1 MTSSF
6 DPLPEWAHAVPSEP
20 GIHPEQSA
28 LQWQRPFTVQQLLEI
43 GEQFIEQFLAWVVRA
58 VVGVFVP
65 GEGSF
70 DQLRDWATNLPDQ
83 IVSFINNVA
92 GINLASWD
100 DFVAS
105 LNDGKGIDL
114 PLTFQVITNLQAFFG
129 SIDLSNP
136 LANINAA
143 RQSFVQNIVQP
154 FLNIVSRIIPALLG
168 PLPIGLLTDETTTLL
183 YEGGFDDPVTIV
195 EGDGVEHD
203 ATDGTP
209 GSSPLGCAKVTCD
222 GTYKIRRTE
231 PQPVAKDW
239 VLKAGADV
247 KYESVVAAAESNA
260 VRVEIVPYMGEGN
273 PQAAV
278 WMASDESP
286 AGTEPWGPLNAG
298 GSYTVPAGVTHVSVQ
313 WVVDTEATGGV
324 VKFDNVYLQATQKIP
339 QAFTKDLP
347 EDLTS
352 LLNFVRTWVES
363 ALSALGITPSGNL
376 LDDIFDLSD
385 EIEWIRDRAQD
396 GVQDAAEALA
406 NLATLANNL
415 LHNPGA
421 VLGQIGQDLVEHL
434 EDDLADAGDAIAD
447 VFDDIRDTWN
457 RIVGGYRRTAV
468 TGQTSQ
474 DVEEIMVSVGQEIL
488 VAQESTITLANQANA
503 PKNVSYWETPN
514 PFEDVSFPRA
524 LLVPELSYN
533 VSGTTARANL
543 GTLPANWTASV
554 ADDVEVHTHNITSLT
569 LTPVTSRPRY
579 TIAAGTL
586 ALSAVRVKQDR
597 LINIARFI
605 AGGDTPPPTALYVG
619 LYAIDPETGN
629 MALVHNF
636 GDMKGDITTGAG
648 LYETPCE
655 LPADVL
661 VDAGA
666 LFAVGILPVGGS
678 FTVAA
683 IRRQPITTSALIYPQ
698 AATELLTGQS
708 TLPETITE
716 SALNHTATHRIWV
729 SVGQAVESTPEDAS
743 PVTLSMNFDVSNT
756 NSWSSPSFQQI
767 GTSGSR
773 FGIDSGAIYCAS
785 DLLAIG
791 EEVHWRSALCLTPV
805 HTNDHSATITLDT
818 QFNANTYGYT
828 TTRAYVRCNNTGTS
842 GVAMHLDS
850 NSAGN
855 LRIRIANIT
864 NMTSLGTVRATAT
877 TTFAP
882 GDDLEIRAVGSLYK
896 VYKNGVAVPGAEW
909 DDTDEIVPIG
919 KAWRRHG
926 FGLGNRNVS
935 AFTTYRTAYI
945 DRYVAADLVA

>member
-1 MTSSF
+1 MP
-6 DPLPEWAHAVPSEP
+6 DLPEIP
-20 GIHPEQSA
+20 GFNLPATSWPDSGFKGGVTPTGWTQERIDAYRQQIIELILRQVVLA
-28 LQWQRPFTVQQLLEI
+28 LRNTLN
-43 GEQFIEQFLAWVVRA
+43 
-58 VVGVFVP
+58 P
-65 GEGSF
+65 GKAF
-70 DQLRDWATNLPDQ
+70 DQLRDWADTLGDEFVDQ
-83 IVSFINNVA
+83 IRDNA
-92 GINLASWD
+92 GIDLSSWEA
-100 DFVAS
+100 FVAS
-105 LNDGKGIDL
+105 LDDDRGIDL
-114 PLTFQVITNLQAFFG
+114 PFLAAFIAGAQQFFG
-129 SIDLSNP
+129 AIDFTDP
-136 LANINAA
+136 DFDREAAA
-143 RQSFVQNIVQP
+143 RVFVRTIVQP
-154 FLNIVSRIIPALLG
+154 FLNIVSRILPGLLG
-168 PLPIGLLTDETTTLL
+168 PLPIGLLTDEKLTLL
-183 YEGGFDDPVTIV
+183 LEGGFDDPVTIV
-195 EGDGVEHD
+195 EGSGWTHD
-203 ATDGTP
+203 ATDGATT
-209 GSSPLGCAKVTCD
+209 PLGCAVVECD
-222 GTYKIRRTE
+222 GQWHIMSTE
-231 PQPVAKDW
+231 PQPVSPGW
-239 VLKAGADV
+239 VLKAGAQV
-247 KYESVVAAAESNA
+247 KYENVEAEPESNA
-260 VRVEIVPYMGEGN
+260 VRIELVPYNGDTPGV
-273 PQAAV
+273 AV
-278 WMASDESP
+278 WLASDESP
-286 AGTEPWGPLNAG
+286 SGSHDWDELNAW
-298 GSYTVPAGVTHVSVQ
+298 GSYTVPASGVTHVSVQ
-313 WVVDTEATGGV
+313 TVVSDEATAGR
-324 VKFDNVYLQATQKIP
+324 VKVDNVYLQATQKIP
-339 QAFTKDLP
+339 QGFTKDLP
-347 EDLTS
+347 EDLAS

-385 EIEWIRDRAQD
+385 EIEWIRDRAQE
-396 GVQDAAEALA
+396 GVQDAAEALS

-421 VLGQIGQDLVEHL
+421 VLGQIGQDLVENL

-457 RIVGGYRRTAV
+457 RIVGGYRRTSV

-503 PKNVSYWETPN
+503 PKNVAYWETPN

-569 LTPVTSRPRY
+569 LTPVSSRPRY

-586 ALSAVRVKQDR
+586 ALSAVRIKQDR

-636 GDMKGDITTGAG
+636 GDMKGDIATGSG

-661 VDAGA
+661 VDAGT

-678 FTVAA
+678 FSVAA

-708 TLPETITE
+708 TLPSTITE
-716 SALNHTATHRIWV
+716 SALVHTATHRVWV
-729 SVGQAVESTPEDAS
+729 SVGQAVESTPEDVS

-756 NSWSSPSFQQI
+756 SSWSSPSFQQI

-785 DLLAIG
+785 DLLALG

-805 HTNDHSATITLDT
+805 HTNDMSATITLAT

-828 TTRAYVRCNNTGTS
+828 TTRAYVRCNSSGTS

-850 NSAGN
+850 NATGS

-882 GDDLEIRAVGSLYK
+882 GDALEIRAVGSLYK

-909 DDTDEIVPIG
+909 NDTGEIVPVG

>member
-1 MTSSF
+1 MTAPGDRPLSSAEWVRSVEQRLRMRERSLRVGNWVFADIDGVLTAIKPGATFDLDGAVERVELTPATRGYVLTPEDVGSAIGYDDEVGDPATSF
-6 DPLPEWAHAVPSEP
+6 DDLKAWLWDKWYGVVSPTRIPALPWQHLFDGGVELLTDPSFAAAGTLGHDP
-20 GIHPEQSA
+20 TVGRQS
-28 LQWQRPFTVQQLLEI
+28 LGSVKFTANGTDQSRVSNL
-43 GEQFIEQFLAWVVRA
+43 IEV
-58 VVGVFVP
+58 VP
-65 GEGSF
+65 GEKVAAHAWTFFEGVTATPGQNGIRLQVRAYNLQGDTLTLVGAPTMLEGIASPAGESDDHPDEVDGWVQLSGTYTVPSGANRIVVEPKITSAVTAGDVWFDDGSAKKTPTGMP
-70 DQLRDWATNLPDQ
+70 QAWT
-83 IVSFINNVA
+83 
-92 GINLASWD
+92 
-100 DFVAS
+100 
-105 LNDGKGIDL
+105 IDL
-114 PLTFQVITNLQAFFG
+114 PT
-129 SIDLSNP
+129 DLASLWNGVVGTVET
-136 LANINAA
+136 IMT
-143 RQSFVQNIVQP
+143 Q
-154 FLNIVSRIIPALLG
+154 
-168 PLPIGLLTDETTTLL
+168 IGL
-183 YEGGFDDPVTIV
+183 I
-195 EGDGVEHD
+195 
-203 ATDGTP
+203 
-209 GSSPLGCAKVTCD
+209 
-222 GTYKIRRTE
+222 
-231 PQPVAKDW
+231 
-239 VLKAGADV
+239 
-247 KYESVVAAAESNA
+247 
-260 VRVEIVPYMGEGN
+260 
-273 PQAAV
+273 
-278 WMASDESP
+278 
-286 AGTEPWGPLNAG
+286 
-298 GSYTVPAGVTHVSVQ
+298 
-313 WVVDTEATGGV
+313 
-324 VKFDNVYLQATQKIP
+324 
-339 QAFTKDLP
+339 
-347 EDLTS
+347 
-352 LLNFVRTWVES
+352 
-363 ALSALGITPSGNL
+363 PSGDFW
-376 LDDIFDLSD
+376 DDLFDLSD
-385 EIEWIRDRAQD
+385 EIAWIQKRAAE
-396 GVQDAAEALA
+396 GWQDAAQALDDLGQ
-406 NLATLANNL
+406 LAQNL
-415 LHNPGA
+415 LLNPAA
-421 VLGQIGQDLVEHL
+421 VLGQIGQDLVEGL
-434 EDDLADAGDAIAD
+434 EDDLSDVGDAVAD

-457 RIVGGYRRTAV
+457 RIVGGYRRTSV

-503 PKNVSYWETPN
+503 PKNVAYWETPN

-524 LLVPELSYN
+524 ELQPVPTYA

-543 GTLPANWTASV
+543 GTLPANWTARV
-554 ADDVEVHTHNITSLT
+554 ADDVEVHTHNINSLT
-569 LTPVTSRPRY
+569 VTTTWNRPRY

-619 LYAIDPETGN
+619 LYAIDPETGD
-629 MALVHNF
+629 MALVHSF
-636 GDMKGDITTGAG
+636 GDVKGDITTGSG

-661 VDAGA
+661 VDAGT

-678 FTVAA
+678 FSVAA

-716 SALNHTATHRIWV
+716 SALNHTATHRVWV

-785 DLLAIG
+785 DLLALG
-791 EEVHWRSALCLTPV
+791 KEVHWRSALCLTPV

-850 NSAGN
+850 NSVGN

-882 GDDLEIRAVGSLYK
+882 GDELEIRAIGSLYK

-909 DDTDEIVPIG
+909 DDTGEIVPVG

>member
-1 MTSSF
+1 MSDARLGRAPRSEA
-6 DPLPEWAHAVPSEP
+6 EWAREIDRRLKKVERSQTTRVGNWVLSEQD
-20 GIHPEQSA
+20 G
-28 LQWQRPFTVQQLLEI
+28 RPVLT
-43 GEQFIEQFLAWVVRA
+43 R
-58 VVGVFVP
+58 P
-65 GEGSF
+65 GESMEVG
-70 DQLRDWATNLPDQ
+70 
-83 IVSFINNVA
+83 
-92 GINLASWD
+92 
-100 DFVAS
+100 
-105 LNDGKGIDL
+105 
-114 PLTFQVITNLQAFFG
+114 
-129 SIDLSNP
+129 
-136 LANINAA
+136 
-143 RQSFVQNIVQP
+143 
-154 FLNIVSRIIPALLG
+154 
-168 PLPIGLLTDETTTLL
+168 
-183 YEGGFDDPVTIV
+183 
-195 EGDGVEHD
+195 
-203 ATDGTP
+203 
-209 GSSPLGCAKVTCD
+209 
-222 GTYKIRRTE
+222 
-231 PQPVAKDW
+231 
-239 VLKAGADV
+239 
-247 KYESVVAAAESNA
+247 AAAEPEVVDLSQRGTTVTDLSDIATAVGYPDVDPEAPPSLDDVRQWVLAQLFGTVSPSRIPSLPWAHLADGSAELLEDPSFDNPATFANNPSLHYDSAFGRLKPGSARVAADGSTFAGVSNLIPVEAGEILPVSLHVFYEGVVATVADPIKLGVRGYHVEDDGTRTLVTTATVDSIAAPSGESDDVPEA
-260 VRVEIVPYMGEGN
+260 VDGWIKL
-273 PQAAV
+273 Q
-278 WMASDESP
+278 
-286 AGTEPWGPLNAG
+286 
-298 GSYTVPAGVTHVSVQ
+298 GSYTVPTLPTSVDEVVLGFDGAGITAGSIWFDDGSAKKVKDGLPQEWIKNLVGDLGSL
-313 WVVDTEATGGV
+313 WNGLGG
-324 VKFDNVYLQATQKIP
+324 
-339 QAFTKDLP
+339 
-347 EDLTS
+347 
-352 LLNFVRTWVES
+352 FVEQLM
-363 ALSALGITPSGNL
+363 AQLGMTPSGVFW
-376 LDDIFDLSD
+376 DDVFDLSD
-385 EIEWIRDRAQD
+385 EIAWIQERAAE
-396 GVQDAAEALA
+396 GVQDAAEALT

-421 VLGQIGQDLVEHL
+421 VLGQIGQDMVEHL

-524 LLVPELSYN
+524 LLQPVPGYSLAGFTTGTPSPEI
-533 VSGTTARANL
+533 TTA
-543 GTLPANWTASV
+543 NWNAS
-554 ADDVEVHTHNITSLT
+554 ARSDYNSHTHSISGGT
-569 LTPVTSRPRY
+569 LTPTWSKPLY

-619 LYAIDPETGN
+619 LYAIDPQTGN

-661 VDAGA
+661 VDAGT
-666 LFAVGILPVGGS
+666 LFAIGILPVGGS

-698 AATELLTGQS
+698 AATELLTSQS
-708 TLPETITE
+708 TLPSTIAE
-716 SALNHTATHRIWV
+716 SALTHTATHRIWV
-729 SVGQAVESTPEDAS
+729 SVGQAVESTPEDVS

-756 NSWSSPSFQQI
+756 SSWSSPSFQQF

-773 FGIDSGAIYCAS
+773 FGIESGAIYCAS
-785 DLLAIG
+785 DPLVIG

-805 HTNDHSATITLDT
+805 HTNDHSVKITLAT
-818 QFNANTYGYT
+818 QFNASTYGYT

-850 NSAGN
+850 NSSGN
-855 LRIRIANIT
+855 LRIRIANIS

-882 GDDLEIRAVGSLYK
+882 GDDIEIRATGSLYK

-909 DDTDEIVPIG
+909 DDTDEIVPVG

>member
-1 MTSSF
+1 MSLVPASRPLTDAEWARSVEQRLRELQAPRSVRVGQWAINAVGGELVATKPGESMVIGEAAPEPTKVALTRGYVKPEDLSGAIGYDDEVGAPATSF
-6 DPLPEWAHAVPSEP
+6 DEIKAWLQDKFYGVVDPTRIPALPWQHLFDGGVELLTDPSFAQP
-20 GIHPEQSA
+20 GTLGYDPSVGRLALGSVKFTADGSDQSRVSN
-28 LQWQRPFTVQQLLEI
+28 L
-43 GEQFIEQFLAWVVRA
+43 IEV
-58 VVGVFVP
+58 VP
-65 GEGSF
+65 GEKIAA
-70 DQLRDWATNLPDQ
+70 RVWAFFEGVTATAGQNGIRLQVRAYHLEGDTLTP
-83 IVSFINNVA
+83 VGTPTMLA
-92 GINLASWD
+92 GIASPSGESD
-100 DFVAS
+100 DHPDEV
-105 LNDGKGIDL
+105 DG
-114 PLTFQVITNLQAFFG
+114 
-129 SIDLSNP
+129 
-136 LANINAA
+136 
-143 RQSFVQNIVQP
+143 
-154 FLNIVSRIIPALLG
+154 
-168 PLPIGLLTDETTTLL
+168 
-183 YEGGFDDPVTIV
+183 
-195 EGDGVEHD
+195 
-203 ATDGTP
+203 
-209 GSSPLGCAKVTCD
+209 
-222 GTYKIRRTE
+222 
-231 PQPVAKDW
+231 W
-239 VLKAGADV
+239 VLL
-247 KYESVVAAAESNA
+247 S
-260 VRVEIVPYMGEGN
+260 
-273 PQAAV
+273 
-278 WMASDESP
+278 
-286 AGTEPWGPLNAG
+286 GT
-298 GSYTVPAGVTHVSVQ
+298 YTVPSGTNRIVLEPMVTSAVTAGDV
-313 WVVDTEATGGV
+313 W
-324 VKFDNVYLQATQKIP
+324 FD
-339 QAFTKDLP
+339 DG
-347 EDLTS
+347 
-352 LLNFVRTWVES
+352 S
-363 ALSALGITPSGNL
+363 AKKTPSGMPQAWT
-376 LDDIFDLSD
+376 LDLPDDLDSLWNGVVGTVETLMAQLGLTPTGEFWDDLFDLSD
-385 EIEWIRDRAQD
+385 EIAWIQERAAE
-396 GVQDAAEALA
+396 GWQDAAQALEDLGD
-406 NLATLANNL
+406 LAHNL
-415 LHNPGA
+415 LTNPAA
-421 VLGQIGQDLVEHL
+421 VLGQIGQGLVEGL

-447 VFDDIRDTWN
+447 VFDGLRDTWN
-457 RIVGGYRRTAV
+457 RIVGGYRRTTV

-503 PKNVSYWETPN
+503 PKNVAYWETPN

-586 ALSAVRVKQDR
+586 ALSAVRIKQDR

-636 GDMKGDITTGAG
+636 GDMKGDIATGAG

-661 VDAGA
+661 VDAGT

-678 FTVAA
+678 FSVAA

-708 TLPETITE
+708 TLPSTITE
-716 SALNHTATHRIWV
+716 SALAHTATHRIWV
-729 SVGQAVESTPEDAS
+729 SVGQAVESTPEDVS

-756 NSWSSPSFQQI
+756 NNWSSPSFQQI

-785 DLLAIG
+785 DLLAVG

-828 TTRAYVRCNNTGTS
+828 TTRAYVRCNSSGTS

-909 DDTDEIVPIG
+909 DDTAEIVPVG

-926 FGLGNRNVS
+926 YGLGNRNVS

>member
-1 MTSSF
+1 MPRQY
-6 DPLPEWAHAVPSEP
+6 DLRPVPIDRNPLWSLYEP
-20 GIHPEQSA
+20 GIPKLPELKLDPEA
-28 LQWQRPFTVQQLLEI
+28 MWQAFLNGMKLTTGIDLSSWEA
-43 GEQFIEQFLAWVVRA
+43 FI
-58 VVGVFVP
+58 
-65 GEGSF
+65 
-70 DQLRDWATNLPDQ
+70 
-83 IVSFINNVA
+83 
-92 GINLASWD
+92 
-100 DFVAS
+100 AS

-114 PLTFQVITNLQAFFG
+114 PFVVAFIAGAQQFFDG
-129 SIDLSNP
+129 IDFTDPNFDPSD
-136 LANINAA
+136 AA
-143 RQSFVQNIVQP
+143 QHFVHTVVQP
-154 FLNIVSRIIPALLG
+154 FLNIVSRIVPALLG
-168 PLPIGLLTDETTTLL
+168 PLPIGLLTDEKLTLL

-195 EGDGVEHD
+195 EGDGVTHD
-203 ATDGTP
+203 ATDGAP
-209 GSSPLGCAKVTCD
+209 GSTPLGCAKVTCD
-222 GTYKIRRTE
+222 GTFKIRRTE

-247 KYESVVAAAESNA
+247 KYESVVAAAGSNA

-286 AGTEPWGPLNAG
+286 TGTEPWGPLNAW

-313 WVVDTEATGGV
+313 WVVASEATGGV

-347 EDLTS
+347 EDLAS

-385 EIEWIRDRAQD
+385 EIEWIRDRAQE
-396 GVQDAAEALA
+396 GVQDAAEALT
-406 NLATLANNL
+406 NLATLTNNL
-415 LHNPGA
+415 LTNPGA
-421 VLGQIGQDLVEHL
+421 VLGQIGQDLVENL

-524 LLVPELSYN
+524 LLQPVPGYSLAGFTTGTPSPEI
-533 VSGTTARANL
+533 TTA
-543 GTLPANWTASV
+543 NWNAS
-554 ADDVEVHTHNITSLT
+554 ARSDYNSHTHSISGGT
-569 LTPVTSRPRY
+569 LTPTWGKPLY

-586 ALSAVRVKQDR
+586 ALSAVRIKQDR

-636 GDMKGDITTGAG
+636 GDMKGDIATGSG

-661 VDAGA
+661 VDAGT

-678 FTVAA
+678 FSVAA

-708 TLPETITE
+708 TLPSTIAE
-716 SALNHTATHRIWV
+716 SALTHTATHRIWV
-729 SVGQAVESTPEDAS
+729 SVGQAVESTPEDTS

-756 NSWSSPSFQQI
+756 SSWSSPSFQQF

-773 FGIDSGAIYCAS
+773 FGIESGAIYCAS
-785 DLLAIG
+785 DPLLIG

-805 HTNDHSATITLDT
+805 HTNDHSVKITLAT

-909 DDTDEIVPIG
+909 DDTGEIVPIG

-935 AFTTYRTAYI
+935 GFTTYRTAYI

>member
-1 MTSSF
+1 MSIEMP
-6 DPLPEWAHAVPSEP
+6 DWASNIPSAPIHQTRP
-20 GIHPEQSA
+20 GSEIT
-28 LQWQRPFTVQQLLEI
+28 RPFTAQQLHEL
-43 GEQFIEQFLAWVVRA
+43 GGQLVEQFLKQVVLA
-58 VVGVFVP
+58 LAGIFVP
-65 GEGSF
+65 GKLGAAF
-70 DQLRDWATNLPDQ
+70 DQLKDWADDLGDR
-83 IVSFINNVA
+83 IISDINDNA
-92 GINLASWD
+92 GIDLSSWEA
-100 DFVAS
+100 FIAS
-105 LNDGKGIDL
+105 LDDDRGIDL
-114 PLTFQVITNLQAFFG
+114 PFLAAFIAGAQQFFG
-129 SIDLSNP
+129 AIDFTDP
-136 LANINAA
+136 DFDPEDAA
-143 RQSFVQNIVQP
+143 REFVRTIVQP
-154 FLNIVSRIIPALLG
+154 FLNIVSRILPGLLG
-168 PLPIGLLTDETTTLL
+168 PLPIGLLTDEKLTLL
-183 YEGGFDDPVTIV
+183 LEGGFDDPVTIV
-195 EGDGVEHD
+195 EGSGWTHD
-203 ATDGTP
+203 ATDGATT
-209 GSSPLGCAKVTCD
+209 PLGCAVVECD
-222 GTYKIRRTE
+222 GQWHVMSTE
-231 PQPVAKDW
+231 PQPVAPGW
-239 VLKAGADV
+239 VLKAGAQV
-247 KYESVVAAAESNA
+247 KYEDVEAEPESNA
-260 VRVEIVPYMGEGN
+260 VRIELVPYNGDTPG
-273 PQAAV
+273 ASV
-278 WMASDESP
+278 WLASDESP
-286 AGTEPWGPLNAG
+286 SGSHDWDELNAW
-298 GSYTVPAGVTHVSVQ
+298 GSYTVPASGVTHVSVQ
-313 WVVDTEATGGV
+313 TVVSDEATAGR
-324 VKFDNVYLQATQKIP
+324 VKVDNVYLQATQKIP
-339 QAFTKDLP
+339 QGFTKDLP
-347 EDLTS
+347 EDLAS

-385 EIEWIRDRAQD
+385 EIEWIRDRAQE
-396 GVQDAAEALA
+396 GVQDAAEALS

-421 VLGQIGQDLVEHL
+421 VLGQIGQDLVENL

-503 PKNVSYWETPN
+503 PKNVAYWETPN

-524 LLVPELSYN
+524 LLTPEPSFSISGSTETGSGLS
-533 VSGTTARANL
+533 VL
-543 GTLPANWTASV
+543 DANWNAEERDAV
-554 ADDVEVHTHNITSLT
+554 RNHTHSISSASLT
-569 LTPVTSRPRY
+569 TTWNRPRY

-605 AGGDTPPPTALYVG
+605 AGGDTPPATALYVG
-619 LYAIDPETGN
+619 LYAIDPETGD

-636 GDMKGDITTGAG
+636 GDVKGDIATGSG

-661 VDAGA
+661 VDAGT

-698 AATELLTGQS
+698 AATELLTRQS
-708 TLPETITE
+708 TLPSTITE
-716 SALNHTATHRIWV
+716 SALAHTATHRVWV

-743 PVTLSMNFDVSNT
+743 PVTMSMTFDVSNT
-756 NSWSSPSFQQI
+756 SNWSSPSFQQI

-785 DLLAIG
+785 DLLALG

-805 HTNDHSATITLDT
+805 HTNDMSATITLAT

-828 TTRAYVRCNNTGTS
+828 TTRAYVRCNSSGTS

-850 NSAGN
+850 NATGS
-855 LRIRIANIT
+855 LRIRIANIS

-877 TTFAP
+877 TTFVP
-882 GDDLEIRAVGSLYK
+882 GDALEIRATGSLYK

-909 DDTDEIVPIG
+909 DDTDEIVPVG

-926 FGLGNRNVS
+926 LGLGNRNVS